1 MIFFS
6 FVSLKKHFLKKM
18 SGQVSLKKSSFWGA
32 NLNLHRGK
40 TVKVF
45 YTFPSLHD
53 NHGQDLSNKKN
64 QSSLS
69 CLCPEICCGK
79 NTIFF
84 KKRVILWAPT
94 VSVEN
99 FVDIIPILLRRDR
112 DDARR
117 WYRCVSRWSIDCRAT
132 ACFEIA
138 SNVITQLSCNH
149 NHSPPIF
156 TASVRLLVIV
166 GWTSYLG
173 HYPWVTVFGVTLVFY
188 IFV

>member
-1 MIFFS
+1 M
-6 FVSLKKHFLKKM
+6 
-18 SGQVSLKKSSFWGA
+18 
-32 NLNLHRGK
+32 
-40 TVKVF
+40 
-45 YTFPSLHD
+45 
-53 NHGQDLSNKKN
+53 
-64 QSSLS
+64 
-69 CLCPEICCGK
+69 
-79 NTIFF
+79 
-84 KKRVILWAPT
+84 
-94 VSVEN
+94 
-99 FVDIIPILLRRDR
+99 LLRRDR

-132 ACFEIA
+132 ACFEVA

-188 IFV
+188 IFVTKWGGKSISEPKWVVNVLPSWFFLLMESLLSLHAN